1 MHRPSVHDPQSVL
14 FHRDQI
20 PCWPLRI
27 RTGCLYS
34 RSGKAISKSQLQPG
48 DVITFSYGSGVAH
61 IGIYIGGGSFV
72 HAAGNGSGT
81 VGQYPNQCV
90 KTASLSGYW
99 ENHAYN
105 YRRLY

>member
-1 MHRPSVHDPQSVL
+1 MTFDASNV
-14 FHRDQI
+14 
-20 PCWPLRI
+20 
-27 RTGCLYS
+27 Y
-34 RSGKAISKSQLQPG
+34 SQL
-48 DVITFSYGSGVAH
+48 TKRCLLYTS
-61 IGIYIGGGSFV
+61 GIYIGGGSFV